1 VTVNDPPVATD
12 DTSTLTEDTVSV
24 SGNVKTGVGGTL
36 DTDPDHLNAEL
47 FVSGIRAGAV
57 EGAGAA
63 GAVGGAALAGLYGT
77 LSIAAG
83 GSYTYTLDRAHP
95 VVNALANGQSLVES
109 FNYTIS
115 DPVGAQDAA
124 VLAITITGVTDGG
137 PSISAVDG
145 NGAVAGQAT
154 VYESGLTLDGPPGQS
169 RTASG
174 ELAVSALDGL
184 ATVGIGGTVF
194 TVAQLASYS
203 VLSPSAAIVTA
214 AGSLRVT
221 GFVVVSGAD
230 AAPTSARVLFSYT
243 LDAAQLQP
251 GATQSLDTLALQAT
265 DASSAAASGV
275 GALGVAIIDDLPEA
289 RADTAAVVA
298 GTTAAALQ
306 TAGNVVVAGA
316 AGDASD
322 RIGADTVAAPVT
334 ALSAGGLAGTPGT
347 ALSGRYGQLQ
357 MAASGAYVYRADAA
371 NPAVAVLGPG
381 RTLVDVFD
389 YTITDADG
397 DTSTTTLSITL
408 RGDAVPLPASG
419 ADRPVEGERR
429 DPFRPFDM
437 RRSVNAPMEPSLH
450 VQNAVRETAAG
461 TLEHARL
468 IQGLALPP
476 GSEIHS
482 ESLSIPDSMD
492 PTEHVSRDGVR
503 YSRQLLADGQ
513 ERPGSLGNVYVV
525 GNQTLFDPFSPFGT
539 REVVAAG
546 AEAAV
551 LAAQDA
557 APAVAERPPQ
567 PGEDTGAPALA
578 QDGTGTGTGAARA
591 VPVAPWTGFTQQLRQ
606 VALERALVREGQSS
620 PMLPRVVHAPAA
632 ATTAATEGA
641 RTLARAG

>member
-1 VTVNDPPVATD
+1 
-12 DTSTLTEDTVSV
+12 
-24 SGNVKTGVGGTL
+24 
-36 DTDPDHLNAEL
+36 
-47 FVSGIRAGAV
+47 
-57 EGAGAA
+57 
-63 GAVGGAALAGLYGT
+63 
-77 LSIAAG
+77 
-83 GSYTYTLDRAHP
+83 
-95 VVNALANGQSLVES
+95 
-109 FNYTIS
+109 
-115 DPVGAQDAA
+115 
-124 VLAITITGVTDGG
+124 
-137 PSISAVDG
+137 
-145 NGAVAGQAT
+145 
-154 VYESGLTLDGPPGQS
+154 
-169 RTASG
+169 
-174 ELAVSALDGL
+174 
-184 ATVGIGGTVF
+184 
-194 TVAQLASYS
+194 
-203 VLSPSAAIVTA
+203 
-214 AGSLRVT
+214 
-221 GFVVVSGAD
+221 
-230 AAPTSARVLFSYT
+230 
-243 LDAAQLQP
+243 
-251 GATQSLDTLALQAT
+251 
-265 DASSAAASGV
+265 
-275 GALGVAIIDDLPEA
+275 
-289 RADTAAVVA
+289 
-298 GTTAAALQ
+298 
-306 TAGNVVVAGA
+306 
-316 AGDASD
+316 
-322 RIGADTVAAPVT
+322 
-334 ALSAGGLAGTPGT
+334 
-347 ALSGRYGQLQ
+347 

-429 DPFRPFDM
+429 DPLRPFDM

-482 ESLSIPDSMD
+482 DSLSIPDSMD

-551 LAAQDA
+551 LAAQDG
-557 APAVAERPPQ
+557 APPVAERPPQ
-567 PGEDTGAPALA
+567 PGEGTGAPALA
-578 QDGTGTGTGAARA
+578 QDGTGAVRA
-591 VPVAPWTGFTQQLRQ
+591 VPLAPWTGFTQQLRQ

-641 RTLARAG
+641 RTLARAS